1 MCVKLKSSSYN
12 YKAKTTFLL
21 TDMEL
26 QVIRRPEIILGRD
39 SGSSGSDLTTTYPA
53 KIPGGQIQNIAVP
66 ETGKP
71 LLEEMHS
78 AWHCTLNLWPK

>member
-1 MCVKLKSSSYN
+1 M
-12 YKAKTTFLL
+12 FLL

-78 AWHCTLNLWPK
+78 AWHCTLNPWPK